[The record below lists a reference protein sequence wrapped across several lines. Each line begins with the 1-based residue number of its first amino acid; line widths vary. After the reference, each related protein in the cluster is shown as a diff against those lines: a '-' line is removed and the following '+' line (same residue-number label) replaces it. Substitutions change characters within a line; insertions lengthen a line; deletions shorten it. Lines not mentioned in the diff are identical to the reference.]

1 MFFDHAVVNFPLTKL
16 HKYIRTSE
24 KFITASTK
32 KIIKKNISKTSSSC
46 YIVHITLIINRD
58 VAHHIAFF
66 LSRAMPRVLNVSS
79 YTCISLY
86 DDVYMSNS
94 SRSRIAL
101 LHINDIVPVLLESQK
116 CVCWGCVCCCYTYKN
131 VSAAHTILNEPISL
145 SLQKEKKA
153 GLLPGSDAIYSCYSK
168 FLKI

>member
-1 MFFDHAVVNFPLTKL
+1 ML
-16 HKYIRTSE
+16 HSTYNLSYKSGCCTSHCILP
-24 KFITASTK
+24 FQGNATCI
-32 KIIKKNISKTSSSC
+32 
-46 YIVHITLIINRD
+46 
-58 VAHHIAFF
+58 
-66 LSRAMPRVLNVSS
+66 VSS
-79 YTCISLY
+79 YTCISLH
-86 DDVYMSNS
+86 VHMSNS

>member
-1 MFFDHAVVNFPLTKL
+1 M
-16 HKYIRTSE
+16 SE

-32 KIIKKNISKTSSSC
+32 KIIRKNISKTSSSC

-66 LSRAMPRVLNVSS
+66 LTRAMPHVFVSS
-79 YTCISLY
+79 YTCISLH

-101 LHINDIVPVLLESQK
+101 LH
-116 CVCWGCVCCCYTYKN
+116 
-131 VSAAHTILNEPISL
+131 A
-145 SLQKEKKA
+145 
-153 GLLPGSDAIYSCYSK
+153 
-168 FLKI
+168 